1 MGVRLK
7 FSVFFFI
14 MLCLYSCKTHKKDIK
29 LEEEYYI
36 EAYKTSVLYGC
47 LNEATNGNFR
57 KFSTENN
64 DLGLAVP
71 VTVLFHSGTEQAT
84 QIGRELSK
92 KIRTID
98 YSDYEGRKPIF
109 SDCVNLAFSKEI
121 DSIAR
126 KKFKEFKKAELQYI
140 YE

>member
-1 MGVRLK
+1 MGIRLK
-7 FSVFFFI
+7 ISIIFFI
-14 MLCLYSCKTHKKDIK
+14 LFCFYSCTTSKKHIK
-29 LEEEYYI
+29 DEEYYYVQ
-36 EAYKTSVLYGC
+36 AYKTSVLYGC
-47 LNEATNGNFR
+47 LNEATNGSFQ

-126 KKFKEFKKAELQYI
+126 KKFKEFK
-140 YE
+140 